1 MNFNNSNHEAY
12 INGNRK
18 RTGSYVSIVSW
29 NVNGL
34 RAIFRKGFD
43 DFIRKNSFDI
53 ICLQETKIQEDKI
66 PDELKNVGGYN
77 LYLSSATRPGYS
89 GVGIYS
95 KIRPEEY
102 GTGFDDEGRIIWHHY
117 KDFMIFNTYMP
128 NGGREKKR
136 LPYKLEFYDR
146 FLLHIENL
154 LKENRNII
162 ITGDINT
169 AHKPIDLAR
178 PKQNEKNTGFLPEE
192 RAWIDRL
199 ISAGFI
205 DAFRMFNNEP
215 GNYTWWD
222 YKTKSRE
229 RNVGWRL
236 DYFFVSKDMAK
247 SIKNCRIMSDVM
259 GSDHCPVVLELSL

>member
-1 MNFNNSNHEAY
+1 MNEDKNKIILDKSRIKKIA
-12 INGNRK
+12 
-18 RTGSYVSIVSW
+18 TW

-34 RAIFRKGFD
+34 RAIFRKGFR
-43 DFIRKNSFDI
+43 DFVSKNDFDI

-66 PDELKNVGGYN
+66 PDELKKINGYDF
-77 LYLSSATRPGYS
+77 YLSAASRPGYS
-89 GVGIYS
+89 GVGIYT
-95 KIRPEEY
+95 KIKPEKS
-102 GTGFDDEGRIIWHHY
+102 GSGFDDEGRIIWHHY
-117 KDFMIFNTYMP
+117 KDFIIFNTYMP
-128 NGGREKKR
+128 NGGRDKKR
-136 LPYKLEFYDR
+136 LVYKLDFYDR
-146 FLLHIENL
+146 FLLHIKNL

-199 ISAGFI
+199 ISAGFT
-205 DAFRMFNNEP
+205 DAFRIFNKEP

-222 YKTKSRE
+222 YKTRSRE

-236 DYFFVSKDMAK
+236 DYFFVSEELK
-247 SIKNCRIMSDVM
+247 KNIINCSIMSDVT
-259 GSDHCPVVLELSL
+259 GSDHCPVVLEISY